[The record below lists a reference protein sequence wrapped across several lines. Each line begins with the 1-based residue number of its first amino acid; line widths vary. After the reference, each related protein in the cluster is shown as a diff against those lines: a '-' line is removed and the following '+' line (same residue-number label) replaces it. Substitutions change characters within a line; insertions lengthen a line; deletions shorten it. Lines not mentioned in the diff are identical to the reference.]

1 MGKYFR
7 GWNCRDEFK
16 FFIKQQNGLYKR
28 FDEVHEE
35 RGYKDEFIEEILRK
49 IGFNFV
55 EKFDGYSNLKATN
68 KSERITYIVR
78 K

>member
-1 MGKYFR
+1 M
-7 GWNCRDEFK
+7 NLS

-55 EKFDGYSNLKATN
+55 EKFDGY
-68 KSERITYIVR
+68 
-78 K
+78 